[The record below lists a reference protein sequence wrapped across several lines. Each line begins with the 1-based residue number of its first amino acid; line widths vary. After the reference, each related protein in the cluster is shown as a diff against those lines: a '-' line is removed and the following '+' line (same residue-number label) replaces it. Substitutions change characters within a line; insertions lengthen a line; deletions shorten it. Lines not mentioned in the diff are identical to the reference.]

1 MSGEGLPTRK
11 ITIDEADL
19 RRLQAD
25 VWSNEF
31 APVKL
36 EMDGV
41 TMDAQLR
48 FRGGHT
54 RSYPKKSYEIHYGA
68 SGILHW
74 NAEFD
79 DPSMI
84 RNALSFH
91 FFNMMG
97 LPAPRTQHM
106 WLEWNGYPHGVYL
119 EIESVDRTFF
129 RKRKL
134 GSRALVYAV
143 NDKANFS
150 LLDPDSDAVKASLL
164 DGYRV
169 MHGNVARTEK
179 RLARFVR
186 GINRLPRRSLKTF
199 LAKRLD
205 VTVYLKWLAGAV
217 LTGNYD
223 GFDQNYALYEHAST
237 GKYRIIPWDYEG
249 TWGRNCYG
257 RLCGSDLVDVK
268 GYNALTRK
276 VLSYKACRIAYR
288 KLLRKLL
295 ETKFTQS
302 AIEPVI
308 ERMYEQLTPAIRD
321 DFTRKWPF
329 RSFEEEPE
337 LFRSYIEERRAIIY
351 EALNTWKN

>member
-11 ITIDEADL
+11 ITIDEDDL

-36 EMDGV
+36 ELNGK
-41 TMDAQLR
+41 TMDAKLR

-54 RSYPKKSYEIHYGA
+54 RNYPKKSYEIHYGDN
-68 SGILHW
+68 GILHW

-84 RNALSFH
+84 RNALSFR

-97 LPAPRTQHM
+97 VPAPRTKHM

-119 EIESVDRTFF
+119 EIESVDSAFF
-129 RKRKL
+129 RRRSI
-134 GSRALVYAV
+134 GSKSLIYAV
-143 NDKANFS
+143 NDKANFGLIDPETDERKQT
-150 LLDPDSDAVKASLL
+150 LLE
-164 DGYRV
+164 GYRV
-169 MHGNVARTEK
+169 MKGNANTEK
-179 RLARFVR
+179 RLIRFV
-186 GINRLPRRSLKTF
+186 GSINRLRKSSLRSL
-199 LAKRLD
+199 LVNRLD

-257 RLCGSDLVDVK
+257 KLCGSDLVDVK
-268 GYNALTRK
+268 GYNMLTRK
-276 VLSYKACRIAYR
+276 LLAFKPYRQAYR
-288 KLLRKLL
+288 KILAAML
-295 ETKFTQS
+295 ESKFTLD
-302 AIEPVI
+302 AIEPEI
-308 ERMYEQLTPAIRD
+308 DSLYERITPAIRD

-329 RSFEEEPE
+329 HSFEDEPE
-337 LFRSYIEERRAIIY
+337 LFRSYIRERRAIIK
-351 EALNTWKN
+351 EELRTWTN

>member
-11 ITIDEADL
+11 ITIAKADL
-19 RRLQAD
+19 QRLEEN

-31 APVKL
+31 ATVKL
-36 EMDGV
+36 ELNGEEI
-41 TMDAQLR
+41 DAKLR

-54 RSYPKKSYEIHYGA
+54 RNYPKKSYEIHYGNNQ
-68 SGILHW
+68 ILHW

-91 FFNMMG
+91 FFNSMG
-97 LPAPRTQHM
+97 VPSPTTKHM

-119 EIESVDRTFF
+119 EIESVDSTFF
-129 RKRKL
+129 RKRNIS
-134 GSRALVYAV
+134 SRALIYAI

-150 LLDPDSDAVKASLL
+150 LIDPDTAEKKESLFE
-164 DGYRV
+164 GYRV
-169 MHGNVARTEK
+169 MKGTDYTRK
-179 RLARFVR
+179 RLVRFVR
-186 GINRLPRRSLKTF
+186 DINQLPGRSLRTYM
-199 LAKRLD
+199 AKRLD
-205 VTVYLKWLAGAV
+205 ISLYLKWLAGAV

-223 GFDQNYALYEHAST
+223 GFDQNYALYEHKTT

-268 GYNALTRK
+268 GYNMLTRK
-276 VLSYKACRIAYR
+276 VLSYKACRRAYR
-288 KLLRKLL
+288 KILARLLVS
-295 ETKFTQS
+295 KFTLS

-308 ERMYEQLTPAIRD
+308 EALYEKLTPAIRD

-329 RSFEEEPE
+329 RSFEAEPE
-337 LFRSYIEERRAIIY
+337 LFRSYINERRAIIIA
-351 EALNTWKN
+351 ELKTWKD

>member
-1 MSGEGLPTRK
+1 MSGEGLATRK

-19 RRLQAD
+19 QRLLAD

-36 EMDGV
+36 EMDGK
-41 TMDAQLR
+41 TMDAKLR
-48 FRGGHT
+48 IRGGHT
-54 RSYPKKSYEIHYGA
+54 RTYPKKSYEIHFGDN
-68 SGILHW
+68 GILHW

-84 RNALSFH
+84 RNALSFR

-97 LPAPRTQHM
+97 VPAPRTKHM

-119 EIESVDRTFF
+119 EIESVDTAFF
-129 RKRKL
+129 RRRSI
-134 GSRALVYAV
+134 GSKALIYAV

-150 LLDPDSDAVKASLL
+150 LIDPDTEARKESLME
-164 DGYRV
+164 GYRV
-169 MHGNVARTEK
+169 MKGNVNTEK
-179 RLARFVR
+179 RLVRFVSS
-186 GINRLPRRSLKTF
+186 INRLPRRTLRTYM
-199 LAKRLD
+199 AKRLD
-205 VTVYLKWLAGAV
+205 VSVYLKWLAGAV

-223 GFDQNYALYEHAST
+223 GFDQNYALYEHTTT

-257 RLCGSDLVDVK
+257 RLCGSDLVDVR

-276 VLSYKACRIAYR
+276 VLSYKSCRQAYR
-288 KLLRKLL
+288 KILAKLL
-295 ETKFTQS
+295 DGKFTIGT
-302 AIEPVI
+302 IEPVI
-308 ERMYEQLTPAIRD
+308 QSMYEEITPAIRD

-337 LFRSYIEERRAIIY
+337 LFRSYIEERRAIV
-351 EALNTWKN
+351 EEELEVWKD

>member
-1 MSGEGLPTRK
+1 MSGDAMPTRK

-19 RRLQAD
+19 ARLQAD

-31 APVKL
+31 APVTLEIDGRKIEAKL
-36 EMDGV
+36 
-41 TMDAQLR
+41 A

-54 RSYPKKSYEIHYGA
+54 RNYPKKSYEIRFGN
-68 SGILHW
+68 SQILHW

-91 FFNMMG
+91 FFNAIG
-97 LPAPRTQHM
+97 VPSPRTRPI
-106 WLEWNGYPHGVYL
+106 WLEWNGHPHGVYL
-119 EIESVDRTFF
+119 EIESVDAAFF
-129 RKRKL
+129 RRRGL
-134 GSRALVYAV
+134 QARSLVYAV

-150 LLDPDSDAVKASLL
+150 LGDADTESLQHAIH

-169 MHGNVARTEK
+169 MQGDDATLK
-179 RLARFVR
+179 RLSRFVTNINQLR
-186 GINRLPRRSLKTF
+186 GRQLRTYMD
-199 LAKRLD
+199 KRLD
-205 VTVYLKWLAGAV
+205 ISLYLRWLAGAV

-223 GFDQNYALYEHAST
+223 GFDQNYALYEHLPS

-268 GYNALTRK
+268 GYNTLTRK
-276 VLSYKACRIAYR
+276 LLAYKKHRVAYR
-288 KLLRKLL
+288 RLLNKLLATAFTL
-295 ETKFTQS
+295 E
-302 AIEPVI
+302 AIQPVI
-308 ERMYEQLTPAIRD
+308 ERMYERLRPAVRD

-329 RSFEEEPE
+329 RSFEEEP
-337 LFRSYIEERRAIIY
+337 LLIRGYIEERRAIVIA
-351 EALNTWKN
+351 ELKRWKY

>member
-1 MSGEGLPTRK
+1 MSGEGLATRK

-19 RRLQAD
+19 SRLQAD

-41 TMDAQLR
+41 AMDAKLR

-54 RSYPKKSYEIHYGA
+54 RNYPKKSYEIHYGTN
-68 SGILHW
+68 GILHW

-84 RNALSFH
+84 RNALSFR
-91 FFNMMG
+91 FFRMMG
-97 LPAPRTQHM
+97 LPAPRTKHM

-119 EIESVDRTFF
+119 EIESVDSAFF
-129 RKRKL
+129 RRRNI
-134 GSRALVYAV
+134 GSKSLIYAV

-150 LLDPDSDAVKASLL
+150 LIDPETEERKESLME
-164 DGYRV
+164 GYRV
-169 MHGNVARTEK
+169 MKGNVYTEK
-179 RLARFVR
+179 RLVRFVSR
-186 GINRLPRRSLKTF
+186 INRLPRGTLRSYM
-199 LAKRLD
+199 AKRLD
-205 VTVYLKWLAGAV
+205 LNVYLKWLAGAV

-223 GFDQNYALYEHAST
+223 GFDQNYALYEHTST

-268 GYNALTRK
+268 GYNALTVK
-276 VLSYKACRIAYR
+276 VLSYKSCRQAYR
-288 KLLRKLL
+288 KILKNMLNS
-295 ETKFTQS
+295 KFTLD

-308 ERMYEQLTPAIRD
+308 DSMYEQIRPAIRD

-337 LFRSYIEERRAIIY
+337 LFRSYIRERRAII
-351 EALNTWKN
+351 EEELEVWKD